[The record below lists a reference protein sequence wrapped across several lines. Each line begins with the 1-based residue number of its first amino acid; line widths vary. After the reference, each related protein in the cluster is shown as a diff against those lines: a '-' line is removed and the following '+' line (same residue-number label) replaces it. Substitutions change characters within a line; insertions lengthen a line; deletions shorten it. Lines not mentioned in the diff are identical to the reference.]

1 MRLVKIK
8 KYSTKISKFLFNLR
22 NKNYVRKNSINTK
35 KINFLDHEKWF
46 KNFLK
51 KENILYLMKEKN
63 TFIGYIRMQNY
74 KNFFYVSWAVLKKF
88 QKMGYAKK
96 GLVLSTKI
104 KKYKYKALIKRGNFA
119 SICIAEKTNFK
130 LEYLK
135 KNICYYSK

>member
-51 KENILYLMKEKN
+51 KENILYLMKKK
-63 TFIGYIRMQNY
+63 IPLLDILGCKIL
-74 KNFFYVSWAVLKKF
+74 KIFFMFL
-88 QKMGYAKK
+88 
-96 GLVLSTKI
+96 GL
-104 KKYKYKALIKRGNFA
+104 Y
-119 SICIAEKTNFK
+119 
-130 LEYLK
+130 
-135 KNICYYSK
+135 